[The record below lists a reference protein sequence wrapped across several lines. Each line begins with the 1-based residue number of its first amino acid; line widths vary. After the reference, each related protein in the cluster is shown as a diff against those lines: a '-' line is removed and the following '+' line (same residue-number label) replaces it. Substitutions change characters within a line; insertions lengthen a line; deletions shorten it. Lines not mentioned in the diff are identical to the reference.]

1 MLRTVADDTPRPAAV
16 TSTDEATGSPAAM
29 YSRTSVASTSLDRS
43 WGSIST
49 HRMRLLKGLYSREL
63 PSRAL
68 EQLADGR
75 TSRAGDFGAIQVN
88 RLAVVHQ
95 HLPVDNR
102 RRHAWPSTTRRAP
115 ATRQADAAR
124 LAAVRPGAFLRTC
137 RGGCCMQRRR
147 RRATP

>member
-1 MLRTVADDTPRPAAV
+1 MRPADVCGCWTNPSSSSRARMLRTVADDTPRPAAV

-49 HRMRLLKGLYSREL
+49 RRMRLLKRLYSREL

-75 TSRAGDFGAIQVN
+75 TSRADDFGAIQVN
-88 RLAVVHQ
+88 RLPIVHQ
-95 HLPVDNR
+95 HLSVDNR
-102 RRHAWPSTTRRAP
+102 RPHVGARRAIDE
-115 ATRQADAAR
+115 R
-124 LAAVRPGAFLRTC
+124 
-137 RGGCCMQRRR
+137 
-147 RRATP
+147 